1 MGSTNPKI
9 FIVIVTWNG
18 MKWMKECLESIRK
31 STIHAS
37 TVIIDNG
44 STDSTCEFIK
54 KNYPEIKL
62 LETGKN
68 LGFGQ
73 ANNVGIRYAFDN
85 GADYV
90 YLLNQDAYVYPDMFE
105 KLLAVSENPAHADLG
120 ILSPLHVHG
129 YRTRL
134 DSQFKEYLK
143 SIGTDFLEDCTMGEP
158 QEVYHVDCVPA
169 AGWFIPKAT
178 LERIGGFDPI
188 FFHYGEDHH
197 YAQRVKYHGL
207 KVGVVP
213 AAKMVHDRD
222 GFGNETMAK
231 KGVVMRNLETEVY
244 LNINNS
250 LGRQLYMFF
259 NKYFFF
265 VVYSGKEIARG
276 NGRLVLQQIA
286 AIGKSIV
293 RIPKYCKNR
302 KANKK
307 QGMLWLQRK
316 EIVELAGKIG
326 KNG

>member
-1 MGSTNPKI
+1 MNQTI
-9 FIVIVTWNG
+9 FTVIVTWNG
-18 MKWMKECLESIRK
+18 MKWLKECMDSIRR
-31 STIHAS
+31 S
-37 TVIIDNG
+37 TVPVKTIVIDNG
-44 STDSTCEFIK
+44 STDDTCDFISR
-54 KNYPEIKL
+54 NYPEVIL
-62 LETGKN
+62 CRAGKN

-73 ANNVGIRYAFDN
+73 ANNVGIRYAYDN

-90 YLLNQDAYVYPDMFE
+90 YLLNQDAYIYPDMFE
-105 KLLAVSENPAHADLG
+105 RLLAVAEDPSHSNLG

-129 YRTRL
+129 SRAKL
-134 DSQFKEYLK
+134 DAQFKGYLRA
-143 SIGTDFLEDCTMGEP
+143 IGTDFIEDKSVGQP
-158 QEVYHVDCVPA
+158 KDVYCVECVPA
-169 AGWFIPKAT
+169 AGWFIPRSTIEK
-178 LERIGGFDPI
+178 IGGFDPI

-197 YAQRVKYHGL
+197 YAYRINYHGL

-213 AAKMVHDRD
+213 SAMMVHDRED
-222 GFGNETMAK
+222 FGNATMAK
-231 KGVVMRNLETEVY
+231 KGAVLRNLETEVY